1 MNDQEA
7 KKWGMFCHLSAL
19 VWIPLA
25 FFGLAAPF
33 INLIGPVIIWW
44 LKKDESA
51 FVEAQGKESMNFQI
65 SMSLYSIVGFLV
77 FFVLGLISLLVVGR
91 LGGVDLESNQK
102 PELLPGG
109 LELWQNGALILFG
122 IFQLALAIVAAVK
135 ANKGE
140 FYRYPLAIR
149 FVK

>member
-7 KKWGMFCHLSAL
+7 KKWGMLCHLSSL
-19 VWIPLA
+19 VWMPLA

-33 INLIGPVIIWW
+33 LNLIGPVIILW

-51 FVEAQGKESMNFQI
+51 FVEAQGKESINFQL

-77 FFVLGLISLLVVGR
+77 FFILGLISLLVVGR
-91 LGGVDLESNQK
+91 LGGVDPEINQRSQ
-102 PELLPGG
+102 LLPGG
-109 LELWQNGALILFG
+109 IELWQNGALILFG
-122 IFQLALAIVAAVK
+122 IFQLVAAIVAAVK

-140 FYRYPLAIR
+140 LYRYPLTIR
-149 FVK
+149 FVQ